1 MDIRQKVT
9 DDIIAAIE
17 AGTPPWRKG
26 WTSVGLP
33 YNASSGKAYSGA
45 NLVIL
50 SMQPAMTD
58 PRHLTFKQ
66 AEQMGLKVRKGAK
79 GVQIVKMVEV
89 ERHHAEREA
98 KSGEGGEV
106 LAEDGRRA
114 LVMKAYTVFNA
125 SQIEGLAP
133 LPARE
138 CDIQPAEAVEAV
150 VWGLQDTG
158 MKLNFGASQPAYS
171 PRRDEL
177 LCPVAS
183 SFHSIED
190 MHATLLHEC
199 AHASGHPKRLSRLHL
214 DARFGSA
221 EYAREE
227 LRAELASAMMTGLIG
242 LPLGPTMIESH
253 AAYLSSWLDALR
265 RDKTEI
271 FRAAADAQ
279 RICDYLS
286 ERAMK
291 ANPRAASND
300 AVRANPTGRP
310 EALGEGGLVHRDDPL
325 REPSQ
330 EPNPAHRL
338 VP

>member
-1 MDIRQKVT
+1 VDIRQKIT
-9 DDIIAAIE
+9 DDIIAAME
-17 AGTPPWRKG
+17 AGTAPWRKG
-26 WTSVGLP
+26 WTSAGLP
-33 YNASSGKAYSGA
+33 YNASSGKAYSGV

-50 SMQPAMTD
+50 SMQPAAAAD
-58 PRHLTFKQ
+58 PRHLTLIQ
-66 AEQMGLKVRKGAK
+66 ANHMGLKVRKGAK

-89 ERHHAEREA
+89 DRHKADRET
-98 KSGEGGEV
+98 KSGEAAD
-106 LAEDGRRA
+106 LIADDGCRA

-125 SQIEGLAP
+125 TQIEGMAP
-133 LPARE
+133 LPARA

-177 LCPVAS
+177 LCPPAS
-183 SFHSIED
+183 SFHSVED
-190 MHATLLHEC
+190 MQAVLLHEC

-214 DARFGSA
+214 YARFGSA

-242 LPLGPTMIESH
+242 LPLGQTMIESH

-286 ERAMK
+286 ERALSAQPSVARQSFGGARPAPK
-291 ANPRAASND
+291 ADGPTEADHEVVQRGVAPR
-300 AVRANPTGRP
+300 
-310 EALGEGGLVHRDDPL
+310 
-325 REPSQ
+325 
-330 EPNPAHRL
+330 
-338 VP
+338 

>member
-26 WTSVGLP
+26 WTPAGLP
-33 YNASSGKAYSGA
+33 YNASSGKVYSGV

-50 SMQPAMTD
+50 SMQPAAAAD

-66 AEQMGLKVRKGAK
+66 ADYLGLKVRKGAK

-89 ERHHAEREA
+89 DRHKADREA

-106 LAEDGRRA
+106 LADDDRRA

-125 SQIEGLAP
+125 AQIEGMAP
-133 LPARE
+133 LPTRE
-138 CDIQPAEAVEAV
+138 CDIEPAEAVEAV

-158 MKLNFGASQPAYS
+158 MKLNFGAKQPAYS

-177 LCPVAS
+177 LCPAAS
-183 SFHSIED
+183 SFHSVD
-190 MHATLLHEC
+190 DLHACLLHEC
-199 AHASGHPKRLSRLHL
+199 AHASGHPKRLARLHL
-214 DARFGSA
+214 DARFGSP
-221 EYAREE
+221 EYAKEE

-242 LPLGPTMIESH
+242 LPLGPSMIESH
-253 AAYLSSWLDALR
+253 AAYLSSWLDVLR

-271 FRAAADAQ
+271 FKAAADAQ
-279 RICDYLS
+279 KICDYLS
-286 ERAMK
+286 ERALSVQL
-291 ANPRAASND
+291 AQR
-300 AVRANPTGRP
+300 
-310 EALGEGGLVHRDDPL
+310 EAPIRDSST
-325 REPSQ
+325 EPDRRHK
-330 EPNPAHRL
+330 PAL
-338 VP
+338 

>member
-9 DDIIAAIE
+9 DDIVAAIE
-17 AGTPPWRKG
+17 AGTPPWRRG
-26 WTSVGLP
+26 WTTAGLP
-33 YNASSGKAYSGA
+33 YNASSGKAYSGV

-50 SMQPAMTD
+50 SMQPTTAID

-66 AEQMGLKVRKGAK
+66 ADHLGLKVRKGAK

-89 ERHHAEREA
+89 DRHQAEREA
-98 KSGEGGEV
+98 KSGEAGEV

-114 LVMKAYTVFNA
+114 LVMKGYTVFNA
-125 SQIEGLAP
+125 TQIDGMAP

-158 MKLNFGASQPAYS
+158 MKLNFGAGQPAYS

-242 LPLGPTMIESH
+242 LPLGPSMIESH

-286 ERAMK
+286 ERALS
-291 ANPRAASND
+291 AQPSVARQSFGGARPAPTADGPTDADREVVQRGAAPR
-300 AVRANPTGRP
+300 
-310 EALGEGGLVHRDDPL
+310 
-325 REPSQ
+325 
-330 EPNPAHRL
+330 
-338 VP
+338 

>member
-9 DDIIAAIE
+9 DNIIAAIE

-26 WTSVGLP
+26 WTSAGLP
-33 YNASSGKAYSGA
+33 YNFSSGKAYSGV

-50 SMQPAMTD
+50 SMQPDTRD

-66 AEQMGLKVRKGAK
+66 ADHMGLKVRKGAK

-89 ERHHAEREA
+89 DRHQAERES
-98 KSGEGGEV
+98 KSGGSGEV

-114 LVMKAYTVFNA
+114 IVLKAYTVFNA
-125 SQIEGLAP
+125 TQIECMPPLLA
-133 LPARE
+133 RD
-138 CDIQPAEAVEAV
+138 CNIQPAEAVEAV

-158 MKLNFGASQPAYS
+158 MKLNLGASEPAYS

-242 LPLGPTMIESH
+242 LPLGTSMIESH

-286 ERAMK
+286 ERALSAQPAVARQSFGGPRPARK
-291 ANPRAASND
+291 ADEPAAADREDVQRGAAPR
-300 AVRANPTGRP
+300 
-310 EALGEGGLVHRDDPL
+310 
-325 REPSQ
+325 
-330 EPNPAHRL
+330 
-338 VP
+338 

>member
-1 MDIRQKVT
+1 MDIRQKIT
-9 DDIIAAIE
+9 DDIIEAIS

-26 WTSVGLP
+26 WTSGGLP
-33 YNASSGKAYSGA
+33 YNASSGKAYSGV

-50 SMQPAMTD
+50 SMQPNAGAD
-58 PRHLTFKQ
+58 ARFLTFKQ
-66 AEQMGLKVRKGAK
+66 AEHLGLKVRKGAK

-89 ERHHAEREA
+89 DQHKAGREA
-98 KSGEGGEV
+98 KSGEGGET

-125 SQIEGLAP
+125 AQIEGMAP

-138 CDIQPAEAVEAV
+138 CDTRPAEAVEAI

-177 LCPVAS
+177 MCPVAS
-183 SFHSIED
+183 SFLSIDD
-190 MHATLLHEC
+190 MHACLLHEC

-242 LPLGPTMIESH
+242 LPLGPSMIESH
-253 AAYLSSWLDALR
+253 AAYLASWLDVLR

-279 RICDYLS
+279 KICDYLS
-286 ERAMK
+286 ERALSAQPAVARQTFGGDRPGPESSGPADTDHQMVQRC
-291 ANPRAASND
+291 AAPR
-300 AVRANPTGRP
+300 
-310 EALGEGGLVHRDDPL
+310 
-325 REPSQ
+325 
-330 EPNPAHRL
+330 
-338 VP
+338 

>member
-17 AGTPPWRKG
+17 NGTPPWRKG
-26 WTSVGLP
+26 WTSGGLP
-33 YNASSGKAYSGA
+33 FNASSGKAYSGV

-50 SMQPAMTD
+50 SMHPGAAAD
-58 PRHLTFKQ
+58 PRFLTFKQ
-66 AEQMGLKVRKGAK
+66 ADHLGLKVRKGAK

-89 ERHHAEREA
+89 DQHKADREVQ
-98 KSGEGGEV
+98 SGEGGAV
-106 LAEDGRRA
+106 LAEDGRKA
-114 LVMKAYTVFNA
+114 LMLRAYTVFNA
-125 SQIEGLAP
+125 AQIEGMAP
-133 LPARE
+133 MPARQ
-138 CDIQPAEAVEAV
+138 CDIEPAEAVEAI

-158 MKLNFGASQPAYS
+158 MKLNFGANQPAYS

-190 MHATLLHEC
+190 MHSTILHEC
-199 AHASGHPKRLSRLHL
+199 AHASGHPKRLARLHL

-242 LPLGPTMIESH
+242 LPLGPSMIESH
-253 AAYLSSWLDALR
+253 AAYLSSWLDVLR

-279 RICDYLS
+279 KICDYLS
-286 ERAMK
+286 ERALSVSLTQQRNQIRK
-291 ANPRAASND
+291 D
-300 AVRANPTGRP
+300 A
-310 EALGEGGLVHRDDPL
+310 
-325 REPSQ
+325 REPAPPDAADMPS
-330 EPNPAHRL
+330 EPAINVVQRGVMPR
-338 VP
+338 